1 MRDVMAKFRK
11 GAKCKTSSG
20 ELVATTAPGSEAVV
34 MEGVGV
40 TSAGPVTVSG
50 RSRRRT
56 CANMQVGGTYVSY
69 VPKMDVLISRFRLK
83 QVR

>member
-11 GAKCKTSSG
+11 GAKSKTNSG
-20 ELVATTAPGSEAVV
+20 ELLATTAPGSEAVV

-40 TSAGPVTVSG
+40 TSAEPVTVSG

-56 CANMQVGGTYVSY
+56 CAKVRVGGTYVRKFPGWMSW
-69 VPKMDVLISRFRLK
+69 S
-83 QVR
+83 